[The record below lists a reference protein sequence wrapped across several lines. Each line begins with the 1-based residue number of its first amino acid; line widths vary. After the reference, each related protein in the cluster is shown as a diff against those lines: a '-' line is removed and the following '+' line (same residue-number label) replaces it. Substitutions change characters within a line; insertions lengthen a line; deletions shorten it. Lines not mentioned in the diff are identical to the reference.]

1 MKRRLLPVIA
11 MSTAFLMLASI
22 AQAQIK
28 TTRNSD
34 VELSIQLKEPA
45 EKEEIEEEVDK
56 MIKSEVVEMPQPEE
70 QNITIDY
77 LAPLGEG
84 LMLLSCL
91 GGAYLLDKRRK
102 EE

>member
-1 MKRRLLPVIA
+1 MKRRLLPVLA
-11 MSTAFLMLASI
+11 MSTAFLMLAST

-34 VELSIQLKEPA
+34 VELSIQLKEPV
-45 EKEEIEEEVDK
+45 EKEEVEEVDK
-56 MIKSEVVEMPQPEE
+56 MIKSEVVEMPQPEQ

-91 GGAYLLDKRRK
+91 GGAYLLGKRKK

>member
-1 MKRRLLPVIA
+1 
-11 MSTAFLMLASI
+11 MLASI

-91 GGAYLLDKRRK
+91 GGAYLYVLLGFAVLL
-102 EE
+102 